1 VKFRDSYRPLVR
13 EGVVLNV
20 YTQAE
25 LAYLQG
31 ARRLAHVATVGKDG
45 TPHVTPVGMWSVDP
59 DSGVVEVT
67 GQQFA
72 DTKKFRDVARSGR
85 AAIVVDD
92 VLPPWQPRGIEI
104 RGRAD
109 AIDGPRPC
117 IRIHPN
123 RIIGWG
129 LDDTGRGRNAR
140 DVPAGPDADPAEP
153 DDHR

>member
-1 VKFRDSYRPLVR
+1 MS
-13 EGVVLNV
+13 V

-31 ARRLAHVATVGKDG
+31 ERRLAHVATVGRDG

-67 GQQFA
+67 GHSFEA
-72 DTKKFRDVARSGR
+72 TKKFRDVARSGR

-92 VLPPWQPRGIEI
+92 VLPPFQPRGVEI
-104 RGRAD
+104 RGHAEAVD
-109 AIDGPRPC
+109 DPSPR
-117 IRIHPN
+117 IRIHPE
-123 RIIGWG
+123 RIVGWG

-140 DVPAGPDADPAEP
+140 DVP
-153 DDHR
+153 